1 MEIYLLR
8 HAIAEP
14 RDPFSAKPDSQRRL
28 TPEGA
33 RKMRRIARG
42 MKSLDLSFDAIV
54 SSPFLRA
61 RETAEIVAAVFRLKK
76 ALQFS
81 PALSAGAGLK
91 KLIGQLKR
99 LERTSKRVLLV
110 GHEPDF
116 SELISLLVAGNSS
129 FSITL
134 KKGGL
139 ARLTVETLRHGSCAT
154 LEWLLTPSQLA
165 SLR

>member
-14 RDPFSAKPDSQRRL
+14 RDPFSAKPDRQRRL

-33 RKMRRIARG
+33 QKMRRIARG
-42 MKSLDLSFDAIV
+42 MKSLGLSVDVIL
-54 SSPFLRA
+54 SSPFRRA
-61 RETAEIVAAVFRLKK
+61 KETAEIVANVFQLKK
-76 ALQFS
+76 ALLFA
-81 PALSAGAGLK
+81 PALAAGADLR
-91 KLIGQLKR
+91 KLIDALKR
-99 LERTSKRVLLV
+99 QEGGAESVLLV
-110 GHEPDF
+110 GHEPDL
-116 SELISLLVAGNSS
+116 SKLISLLVAGDSS

-139 ARLTVETLRHGSCAT
+139 CKLTAETLSHESCAT
-154 LEWLLTPSQLA
+154 LEWLMTPSQLA